1 MIFLH
6 LTLLLLFTLTI
17 HLYIYPLSKRIV
29 LKLKVKYRIK
39 NNRYILNFQPI
50 INPLTNKIISFE
62 TLSRLKNRKGE
73 IISPMVFLDEI
84 DHSGMMTD
92 FSLWV
97 LNKALSDYKIIKNY
111 PNMKN
116 NKFYLSINISPKE
129 LENSKFIN
137 SLLDLSD
144 KMKKN
149 TICLEI
155 TENETITNFNK
166 TQESINILKSAGYL
180 IALDDF
186 GAHYSNLDLL
196 ESLDYDI
203 LKLDKQFLD
212 NIPNSKFNQEI
223 LKFVSK
229 MCTMQEKQLVI
240 EGLETKE
247 QKNYIMNILNDN
259 FYFQGFFY
267 SKPILL
273 NDIKNLYF
281 T

>member
-73 IISPMVFLDEI
+73 IISPIVFLDEI
-84 DHSGMMTD
+84 DRSGMMTD

-97 LNKALSDYKIIKNY
+97 LNKAISDYKIIKNY

-137 SLLDLSD
+137 SLLDLSG

-155 TENETITNFNK
+155 TENKNITNFNK
-166 TQESINILKSAGYL
+166 IQESINILKSAGYL

-229 MCTMQEKQLVI
+229 MCTIQEKQLVI

-267 SKPILL
+267 SKPVLL

>member
-73 IISPMVFLDEI
+73 IISPIVFLDEI
-84 DHSGMMTD
+84 DRSGMMTD

-97 LNKALSDYKIIKNY
+97 LNKAISDYKIIKNY

-116 NKFYLSINISPKE
+116 NKFYLSINISPKD

-137 SLLDLSD
+137 SLLDLSG

-155 TENETITNFNK
+155 TENKNITNFNK
-166 TQESINILKSAGYL
+166 IQESINILKSAGYL

-229 MCTMQEKQLVI
+229 MCTIQEKQLVI

-267 SKPILL
+267 SKPVLL

>member
-1 MIFLH
+1 MIFIH

-17 HLYIYPLSKRIV
+17 HLYIYPWSKKIV
-29 LKLKVKYRIK
+29 LKLKVKYLIK

-73 IISPMVFLDEI
+73 IIPPIVFLDEI
-84 DHSGMMTD
+84 NRSGMMTD

-155 TENETITNFNK
+155 TENEDITNFNK
-166 TQESINILKSAGYL
+166 IQESINILKSAGYL

-223 LKFVSK
+223 LKFVSN
-229 MCTMQEKQLVI
+229 MCTIQKKLLVI

-267 SKPILL
+267 SKPVLL

>member
-1 MIFLH
+1 MIFIH

-17 HLYIYPLSKRIV
+17 HLYIYPWSKKIV
-29 LKLKVKYRIK
+29 LKLKVKYLIK

-73 IISPMVFLDEI
+73 IISPIVFLDEI
-84 DHSGMMTD
+84 NRSGMMTD

-155 TENETITNFNK
+155 TENEDITNFNK
-166 TQESINILKSAGYL
+166 IQESINILKSAGYL

-223 LKFVSK
+223 LKFVSN
-229 MCTMQEKQLVI
+229 MCTIQKKLLVI

-267 SKPILL
+267 SKPVLL

>member
-29 LKLKVKYRIK
+29 LKLKVKYLIK

-73 IISPMVFLDEI
+73 IISPLVFLDEI
-84 DHSGMMTD
+84 DRSGMMTD

-97 LNKALSDYKIIKNY
+97 LNKAIYDYKIIKNY

-137 SLLDLSD
+137 SLLDLSG

-155 TENETITNFNK
+155 TENKNITNFNK
-166 TQESINILKSAGYL
+166 IQESINILKSAGYL

-229 MCTMQEKQLVI
+229 MCTIQEKQLVI

-267 SKPILL
+267 SKPVLL

>member
-1 MIFLH
+1 
-6 LTLLLLFTLTI
+6 
-17 HLYIYPLSKRIV
+17 
-29 LKLKVKYRIK
+29 
-39 NNRYILNFQPI
+39 
-50 INPLTNKIISFE
+50 
-62 TLSRLKNRKGE
+62 
-73 IISPMVFLDEI
+73 
-84 DHSGMMTD
+84 
-92 FSLWV
+92 
-97 LNKALSDYKIIKNY
+97 
-111 PNMKN
+111 
-116 NKFYLSINISPKE
+116 
-129 LENSKFIN
+129 
-137 SLLDLSD
+137 
-144 KMKKN
+144 MKKN

-155 TENETITNFNK
+155 TENEDITNFNK
-166 TQESINILKSAGYL
+166 IQESINILKSAGYL

-223 LKFVSK
+223 LKFVSN
-229 MCTMQEKQLVI
+229 MCTIQKKLLVI

-267 SKPILL
+267 SKPVLL